1 MTTNHD
7 DDAPIGRVLA
17 RREVLAL
24 FGTTA
29 GAAVLAS
36 WAPLRAG
43 RRPPL
48 SVADAVAAESCVVR
62 PELTEG
68 PYFVDERLNRSDI
81 RSDPTTGEVRPGTT
95 LALNFVVTRIDGS
108 TCTPFEGALVD
119 VWHCDAGGTYSDVQ
133 DSGFD
138 TRGEQFLRG
147 YQVTA
152 ADGTASFVTI
162 YPGWY
167 QGRTVHIHFKIRTD
181 PDSTSGL
188 EFTSQLFFDDALTD
202 VVFAQQPYAAKGE
215 RTLRNA
221 GDGIYQQGGSQ
232 LVLSVTDDGAG
243 GYVATFEIG
252 VDASGTTTT
261 TTTPAGGTTTTTT
274 IGTAVCSSTAACL
287 ASLQSALPDPAA
299 STSRRARRTAQDLQR
314 RANRVSAVMSRA
326 ASASGGRQRR
336 LLARAENKL
345 EGLLAASERAATRDT
360 LGVALAP
367 IQSAIEAMLDLV

>member
-1 MTTNHD
+1 
-7 DDAPIGRVLA
+7 
-17 RREVLAL
+17 
-24 FGTTA
+24 
-29 GAAVLAS
+29 
-36 WAPLRAG
+36 
-43 RRPPL
+43 
-48 SVADAVAAESCVVR
+48 
-62 PELTEG
+62 
-68 PYFVDERLNRSDI
+68 
-81 RSDPTTGEVRPGTT
+81 
-95 LALNFVVTRIDGS
+95 VTRIDGS

-367 IQSAIEAMLDLV
+367 IQSAIEALLDLV